1 MSSTPRKPS
10 TPFQL
15 WREEHIK
22 QELGVQ
28 RSVLGQTDSLPA
40 NTARISMEVMEAA
53 ASPRRTSEPARKYPP
68 TKLYIEDEPEKKVE
82 TFRRWKQQRREQE
95 EDTVSE
101 TRHLSELERE
111 IEIVQ
116 SRERSRDRSRQASGE
131 SQTSGQM
138 ARSDPPRKKDKKS
151 SISSILSV
159 FSRKKSSNSS
169 VKKKKSSL
177 TAMMEKEAAGS
188 VLDPEAQKKII
199 EQPEAERSMSPYQE
213 WRSFRSQ
220 HETSEPDHTQVRH
233 SVTPLSLRSPTPDP
247 DYDNLSFQSN
257 SPRAPRIRPSYDDN
271 SSDTSF
277 EDYGGRYTPRSTA
290 SEYGRNIPRYQPMPN
305 LLSGLPRGVSP
316 ATSETA
322 GAKRSPSTESFF
334 GKNGASVGQQA
345 NSQIWYQKY
354 KHSSFSHPNQ
364 TSFGEPIYG
373 AFDGRISKFRG
384 KTREGTQSG
393 TARHL
398 YLHSA
403 ILTVKHANGI
413 GLSLTNIEPTGL
425 FPLLMTGN
433 SSQSAG
439 TGKYYFNNKTQTETH
454 VQTYPDNQFKTDAK

>member
-15 WREEHIK
+15 WREEHLK
-22 QELGVQ
+22 QEMGVHH
-28 RSVLGQTDSLPA
+28 SVLGQIDTLPT
-40 NTARISMEVMEAA
+40 NTARISMEVMGAT

-68 TKLYIEDEPEKKVE
+68 TKLYIEDEPDKKVE
-82 TFRRWKQQRREQE
+82 TFMRWKQQRREQD

-116 SRERSRDRSRQASGE
+116 SREKSRERQLSGE
-131 SQTSGQM
+131 SETSGQVS
-138 ARSDPPRKKDKKS
+138 RSDQSRKKDKKS

-159 FSRKKSSNSS
+159 FTRKKSL
-169 VKKKKSSL
+169 KKKKSSL

-199 EQPEAERSMSPYQE
+199 EQPEGERSKSPYQE
-213 WRSFRSQ
+213 WRSLRSEQ
-220 HETSEPDHTQVRH
+220 ERSEPHQVRQ

-257 SPRAPRIRPSYDDN
+257 SPRAPRIRPAYDDN

-277 EDYGGRYTPRSTA
+277 EDYGGRYTPRSAA

-305 LLSGLPRGVSP
+305 ILSGLSRGVSP
-316 ATSETA
+316 AISETG
-322 GAKRSPSTESFF
+322 GAKRSPSTDSFF

-364 TSFGEPIYG
+364 TSFGEPTYG

-384 KTREGTQSG
+384 KNVMTGPRQCRGST
-393 TARHL
+393 RHL

-403 ILTVKHANGI
+403 AHRVK
-413 GLSLTNIEPTGL
+413 SRE
-425 FPLLMTGN
+425 
-433 SSQSAG
+433 
-439 TGKYYFNNKTQTETH
+439 
-454 VQTYPDNQFKTDAK
+454 D